1 MKKLR
6 KLLFFTLAI
15 VITASTLAISAAAD
29 GLVYG
34 VATVNVPILNLR
46 QGPDTTYDVVMRLG
60 EDSVVV
66 VLSRANSEWYRVN
79 FRGNEGFVS
88 TEFISGVAATGEFTA
103 QGRITGSLV
112 NVRSAPNTSGNILS
126 QQPMGSQVNVL
137 GISNGWFR
145 IQNGGQIGYVRS
157 DLMEI
162 VSTSSGPASGGSVS
176 NGGEPSTLAQ
186 QIVDYA
192 MTYLGWRY
200 VFGGASPATGF
211 DCSGF
216 MNYLFRAFDIS
227 IHRTATDQFR
237 NNGTPVTR
245 YELIPGDLVFFS
257 TTGGDRMTHV
267 GMYIGN
273 CEFIHASTAST
284 GVIITSLNNPNR
296 VRTFQGGR
304 RIV

>member
-6 KLLFFTLAI
+6 KPLYVILA
-15 VITASTLAISAAAD
+15 VIILASTLALNASAYE
-29 GLVYG
+29 LVYG
-34 VATVNVPILNLR
+34 AATVNVPVLNLR

-66 VLSRANSEWYRVN
+66 VLGRENSEWYRVN

-88 TEFISGVAATGEFTA
+88 TEFISGVKATGEFTA
-103 QGRITGSLV
+103 QGRITGSMV
-112 NVRSAPNTSGNILS
+112 NVRSAPDISAGVLMQRPEGSRVNIIGVS
-126 QQPMGSQVNVL
+126 D
-137 GISNGWFR
+137 GWFR
-145 IQNGGQIGYVRS
+145 IQNGGQTGYVRS

-162 VSTSSGPASGGSVS
+162 ISADYALATSGA
-176 NGGEPSTLAQ
+176 STLAQ

-192 MTYLGWRY
+192 MTFLGWRY

-227 IHRTATDQFR
+227 IQRTATDQFR
-237 NNGTPVTR
+237 NNGTPVSR
-245 YELIPGDLVFFS
+245 DELVPGDLVFFS
-257 TTGGDRMTHV
+257 TTGGQRMTHV

-273 CEFIHASTAST
+273 CEFIHASTTTT
-284 GVIITSLNNPNR
+284 GVIISSLNNPTR
-296 VRTFQGGR
+296 ARTFQGGR